1 MDRRTSN
8 ECVCVNC
15 KTRTTTNTST
25 ENRIVDS
32 QNSKLRDEFFNINKR
47 IENPVNTSNLYKTI
61 NLPDRFEHSCK

>member
-1 MDRRTSN
+1 MDRQTSH

-15 KTRTTTNTST
+15 KTRTTTITVP
-25 ENRIVDS
+25 NRIVDS
-32 QNSKLRDEFFNINKR
+32 QNSKLRDEIFNINKR